1 MRGTERLGPSTAG
14 LKSALPPRFK
24 QAVRRLLLL
33 LASIKNAGSGTSCPC
48 CGKSM
53 RKFAR
58 FHGIEDQC
66 PRCGSLMR
74 HRGLLLYLR
83 DVLGVESVGGR
94 VLHCAPEP
102 ALQSWL
108 TGLSA
113 VTYVSTD
120 LDSPRATVHAD
131 ITQLPFDDASFDLVL
146 CSHVLEHVPDD
157 GAAISELF
165 RVVRPGG
172 VALIQVPPDPVPETY
187 EDPAVTDPAGRQRL
201 FGQYDHVRR
210 CGPDYGLRIEA
221 AGFEVVAEDYVERL
235 DPATRAKFGL
245 RAGEPFYVSS
255 KPAAQ

>member
-1 MRGTERLGPSTAG
+1 MRR
-14 LKSALPPRFK
+14 
-24 QAVRRLLLL
+24 
-33 LASIKNAGSGTSCPC
+33 
-48 CGKSM
+48 
-53 RKFAR
+53 FAR

-83 DVLGVESVGGR
+83 DVLRVESAGGD

-102 ALQSWL
+102 ALQVWL
-108 TGLSA
+108 AGLPT
-113 VTYVSTD
+113 VTYVSVD

-131 ITQLPFDDASFDLVL
+131 ITDLPFDDASFDLVL

-157 GAAISELF
+157 RAAIGELF

-172 VALIQVPPDPVPETY
+172 VALIQVPPGPVEETY
-187 EDPAVTDPAGRQRL
+187 EDPAVTDPVERERR
-201 FGQYDHVRR
+201 FGQYDHVRL
-210 CGPDYGLRIEA
+210 CGPDYGLRIKA

-235 DPATRAKFGL
+235 DPETRAKFGL

-255 KPAAQ
+255 RPAPP